1 MSCAPWPGE
10 LQTGDMAVVR
20 GQSFFNRNYKV
31 DRRSNIVE
39 DEVLRECELHE
50 SAFFV
55 WQETKLAK
63 FSMTEQSPRILDHS
77 PRNPKLLTE

>member
-1 MSCAPWPGE
+1 MSCAPSPGE

-63 FSMTEQSPRILDHS
+63 FSMKKNFPSL
-77 PRNPKLLTE
+77 

>member
-1 MSCAPWPGE
+1 MSCAPWPEE
-10 LQTGDMAVVR
+10 LQTGDMALFR

-63 FSMTEQSPRILDHS
+63 FSMKKNFPSL
-77 PRNPKLLTE
+77 